1 MKGFNMIVPKKMM
14 FYGLRNIVHIPQY
27 QKMTKQQQFAL
38 QVVGTVLPFRTN
50 NYIVEELIDWENIP
64 NDPIYQLTFMQEG
77 MLTKQNFETISKLL
91 LSESSPELIK
101 KEAERIRYEL
111 NPHPAGQLTANIPVE
126 DSEVIEGVQHKYKE
140 TALVFPSS
148 GQTCHAYCTFC
159 FRWAQFVGMND
170 LKFATDES
178 QRFQEYIKNHK
189 EITDILFT
197 GGDPMVMG
205 ADKLKVYIE
214 PLLGN
219 GFEHIQSIR
228 IGTKSISYWPY
239 KYVTDK
245 EADDILRLFDKII
258 SSGKHLAIMGHF
270 NHWKELTTD
279 VSKEAVKRI
288 RNTGAEIRSQS
299 PLIKHINDNSETWA
313 RMWKEQVRLGII
325 PYYFFIERDTG
336 ASQYFAIPLAKAY
349 DIFRNAYIK
358 VSGLSRTVRG
368 PSMSATP
375 GKVAIEGVSEING
388 EKVFML
394 NFLQGRNADWVR
406 KPFFAKYSET
416 ATWLND
422 LDPALGED
430 KFFFEDELNEI
441 LTDKRE
447 KVNNAL
453 ENKVNAA

>member
-1 MKGFNMIVPKKMM
+1 MIVPKKMM